1 MKPQT
6 LRTVLQLTRLKA
18 DQSAVSAQQA
28 RSRLE
33 EARSFSDQVQ
43 AYAQEYD
50 QGYTKVASVGDSAM
64 LLQERSQFNA
74 NLRKTAR
81 EQKEQVKA
89 LEQKAGAAIAH
100 AMELH
105 AKAQAMERFVQ
116 ARRQKMAE
124 LAQLREAKEAQDVLQ
139 ARLGKSEGSL

>member
-1 MKPQT
+1 MKFKT
-6 LRTVLQLTRLKA
+6 LRTVLQLTRLRA

-28 RSRLE
+28 KARFE

-43 AYAQEYD
+43 AYSQEYD
-50 QGYTKVASVGDSAM
+50 QGYAKVASAGDSAM

-81 EQKEQVKA
+81 EQQEQVKP
-89 LEQKAGAAIAH
+89 LEQKAGTAIAQ
-100 AMELH
+100 AMAQH
-105 AKAQAMERFVQ
+105 AKAQAMERFLH

-124 LAQLREAKEAQDVLQ
+124 LADLREAKEAEDVLQ
-139 ARLGKSEGSL
+139 ARLGKPQGSP

>member
-1 MKPQT
+1 MKLKT

-28 RSRLE
+28 RARFE
-33 EARSFSDQVQ
+33 EARSFSDQVH

-50 QGYTKVASVGDSAM
+50 EGYAKVASAGDSAM

-81 EQKEQVKA
+81 EQKEQVRP
-89 LEQKAGAAIAH
+89 LEKKAGTAIAQ
-100 AMELH
+100 AMEHH
-105 AKAQAMERFVQ
+105 ARAQAMERFLH
-116 ARRQKMAE
+116 ARKQKMAE
-124 LAQLREAKEAQDVLQ
+124 LADLREAKEAEDVLQ
-139 ARLGKSEGSL
+139 AHLGKSQGSL